1 MTLRNARENISGECT
16 RLFTKCDGGY
26 LLTDPGRPP
35 FDGKIDV
42 GLACVDSDFGSY
54 CRALPRLT

>member
-1 MTLRNARENISGECT
+1 MPERTFQVSARVF
-16 RLFTKCDGGY
+16 FTKCDSGY